1 MPRRRPG
8 PLLGAHLSVAG
19 GLAKAFAH
27 GEALGCDAA
36 QIFAKNP
43 NQWRGRALTDEE
55 AAAFR
60 AAHAASRV
68 GPVVAHASYLI
79 NLAAADPV
87 TLERSRAALADEL
100 SRCVRLGVAGLVVHP
115 GAHVG
120 GGAEAGV
127 ELVAAS
133 LDAVLG
139 ALPRLRTRVLLENTA
154 GQGSC
159 LGCRLEELA
168 AIRART
174 RHRRRV
180 GFCLDTC
187 HAFAA
192 GYAVHEMRGFRRFMK
207 EVEEVLGLAHV
218 ACFHLN
224 DSARPFASRRDR
236 HAHIGDGAIG
246 LAPFARFL
254 HDPRLA
260 GLPMLLETEP
270 GLGLAGHRR
279 DLEKLRGLLET
290 GRSAQRPP
298 RG

>member
-1 MPRRRPG
+1 MPRRRRSG

-27 GEALGCDAA
+27 GEALCCDAA
-36 QIFAKNP
+36 QIFVKNP
-43 NQWRGRALTDEE
+43 NQWRGRPLADAE
-55 AAAFR
+55 ATAFR

-79 NLAAADPV
+79 NLAASDPLV
-87 TLERSRAALADEL
+87 RERSRAALGDEL
-100 SRCVRLGVAGLVVHP
+100 ARCARLGLDGLVVHP

-120 GGAEAGV
+120 GGTEAGV
-127 ELVAAS
+127 ALVAAS

-139 ALPRLRTRVLLENTA
+139 AMPRTRARVLLENTA

-159 LGCRLEELA
+159 LGCRLDELA
-168 AIRART
+168 AIRRRT

-180 GFCLDTC
+180 AFCLDTC

-192 GYAVHEMRGFRRFMK
+192 GYAVHEARGYRAFMR

-224 DSARPFASRRDR
+224 DSARPFGSRRDR
-236 HAHIGDGAIG
+236 HAHIGEGAIG

-254 HDPRLA
+254 RDPRLA
-260 GLPMLLETEP
+260 GMPMVLETEP

-279 DLEKLRGLLET
+279 DLEKLRGLLGT
-290 GRSAQRPP
+290 AGTP
-298 RG
+298 RRNA